1 MSKTQTTKE
10 VSTFA
15 QAGDLALAQTEAAQ
29 QLARSLAYEGAVTVG
44 GIEDHIRFYQRRS
57 VEALLEVGKGLLLL
71 KEVTP
76 SGEFMRRVELLGIT
90 RSTAQ
95 RFMQATNKAIKL
107 PNLGNLA
114 AQMKNQSA
122 FLELI
127 THDDD
132 VIDAMAEMDDIE
144 RMSASEVRELAR
156 GLKLENSA
164 KDAVIEAQS
173 DKINRQAIAAKKLKA
188 APYTDWPAA
197 YKGYIDQVQKAGR
210 EINNAITALKE
221 VRTHSLQNEPAPGE
235 EGSMEDACKA
245 LGAELWQV
253 LDRLELRLAEEKRA
267 FDLTLGDHLEPAP
280 PA

>member
-1 MSKTQTTKE
+1 MSQTQATQE
-10 VSTFA
+10 ISTFA
-15 QAGDLALAQTEAAQ
+15 QAGELMHAQTETAQ
-29 QLARSLAYEGAVTVG
+29 ALALSLAYEGAVTVG

-132 VIDAMAEMDDIE
+132 VIEQLAEMDDIE
-144 RMSASEVRELAR
+144 RMSASEVRALAR
-156 GLKLENSA
+156 ELRADAQA
-164 KDAVIEAQS
+164 KDAVIAE
-173 DKINRQAIAAKKLKA
+173 QAGKLSRAEIERKKLKA

-197 YKGYIDQVQKAGR
+197 YQGYISQVQKAGR
-210 EINNAITALKE
+210 EINNALTALKE
-221 VRTHSLQNEPAPGE
+221 VRMHSLQNEPAPGE

-245 LGAELWQV
+245 LGAEMWQV
-253 LDRLELRLAEEKRA
+253 LERLELRLAEEKRA

-280 PA
+280 AA